1 MTCSLLGT
9 MDPWQRDAEDSDDAE
24 SWDGTGVRLSA
35 AVQQQVAASNR
46 GVHYATWATRVCDPA
61 AGAPARAEHLAS
73 LENFLAT
80 HDFRGATGRLQR
92 LAVAKRLSR
101 LGAGVALQS
110 NSSASSVPSSTT
122 TLTTKPVATGDDG
135 DDLATEALGQ
145 SLSPDPELEP
155 LIPSATGPPP
165 IPTIGAGAAC
175 APQMLTAAPEPEP
188 PKPSAKPVPTDEVEP
203 AAVGPPPI
211 PTIGAGAANVQRR
224 LTMSPRMEPEPEPEP
239 IGVEST
245 TVSLAPIPTI
255 GAGVECAPQRLIA
268 GKRYVCARR
277 AVIRR
282 SFEID
287 SDKTGTLERD
297 TVVEVLEERQNKQGT
312 IRVHFTQGWVSKT
325 TAAGLVVLED
335 EKESCDADSR
345 AHAADL
351 VPALFCAPSARKQE
365 PLDGGAVGTQIAIG
379 AVPRY
384 CKKCKLVFSTTACPG
399 GHANF
404 MYTKTL
410 PT

>member
-1 MTCSLLGT
+1 
-9 MDPWQRDAEDSDDAE
+9 
-24 SWDGTGVRLSA
+24 
-35 AVQQQVAASNR
+35 
-46 GVHYATWATRVCDPA
+46 
-61 AGAPARAEHLAS
+61 
-73 LENFLAT
+73 
-80 HDFRGATGRLQR
+80 
-92 LAVAKRLSR
+92 
-101 LGAGVALQS
+101 
-110 NSSASSVPSSTT
+110 
-122 TLTTKPVATGDDG
+122 
-135 DDLATEALGQ
+135 
-145 SLSPDPELEP
+145 
-155 LIPSATGPPP
+155 
-165 IPTIGAGAAC
+165 
-175 APQMLTAAPEPEP
+175 
-188 PKPSAKPVPTDEVEP
+188 
-203 AAVGPPPI
+203 
-211 PTIGAGAANVQRR
+211 
-224 LTMSPRMEPEPEPEP
+224 
-239 IGVEST
+239 
-245 TVSLAPIPTI
+245 
-255 GAGVECAPQRLIA
+255 LIA

-287 SDKTGTLERD
+287 GDKTGTLERD

-345 AHAADL
+345 AHAAESA
-351 VPALFCAPSARKQE
+351 VFCAPSARKQE

-410 PT
+410 PTWGIKKTKSGVQLNPRIYHAIYHRDLGDPAPDLGDLLCSSFDWWRLAISAIEPLLAIACSISNDRATTSL